1 MSDPIPFDE
10 ISVTGQRPTPGG
22 FSGGSRA
29 YFELQRRIT
38 GAPMNIPANI
48 GPTIGPSGP
57 VTGEEFFQSLLDK
70 PVSKKP
76 PPSEFEKLLEKP
88 VRPREEIVAKAK
100 RPPPPSRLPFALR
113 SFSLS
118 RLLGPLSAATSV
130 ADIGARIVDQISQM
144 RLDEVGAIATLT
156 DEPPPDT
163 PLQTIPEEEIE
174 EIVAVA
180 KRRPQRPPP
189 PLPPIRGYRDVETF
203 SDLMA
208 RPYIPIDARVPETP
222 PAEIAPPTLP
232 KQKPKTKP
240 KLQPPPPGQV
250 LPGPI
255 FGSSVTM
262 LGPMPSPNPLGTG
275 DPPRFRPTGLTQ
287 PRERLVPFRVP
298 STQAQLSGICPPC
311 PKGTTTRKKRRECWK
326 KLVQERR
333 NPADDKV
340 YKWEQIDCDT
350 GRSLRPRFR
359 FPKFGI

>member
-1 MSDPIPFDE
+1 MTDPIQE
-10 ISVTGQRPTPGG
+10 IVVTGQRPTPGG

-38 GAPMNIPANI
+38 GAGMNIPANI
-48 GPTIGPSGP
+48 GPTVGPSGP

-88 VRPREEIVAKAK
+88 VRPREEIVVKAK
-100 RPPPPSRLPFALR
+100 RPPARLPAALR
-113 SFSLS
+113 GFSLA
-118 RLLGPLSAATSV
+118 RFLGPLSSATSV

-163 PLQTIPEEEIE
+163 PLQTIPDPPMTEI
-174 EIVAVA
+174 IVTA

-189 PLPPIRGYRDVETF
+189 PIPPIRGYRNVETF

-208 RPYIPIDARVPETP
+208 RPYIPIDARVPDTP

-232 KQKPKTKP
+232 LAKSDSAQ
-240 KLQPPPPGQV
+240 LPPGQV
-250 LPGPI
+250 LPPI
-255 FGSSVTM
+255 FGPSATM
-262 LGPMPSPNPLGTG
+262 LGPMPSPNPLTG
-275 DPPRFRPTGLTQ
+275 GMEPPRFRPTGLTE

-298 STQAQLSGICPPC
+298 RTQAQLSGICPPC